1 MDGLFNDKLKNI
13 LSDPDALK
21 SIMSI
26 AQALG
31 GPKSEPDVK
40 EQETEN
46 VAESHE
52 STEVLSRQPDEK
64 PDLLQISSAASML
77 DGIKLKGD
85 SDSKIQLLLSI
96 KPFLN
101 DKKKSRV
108 DGLVKALGA
117 ARIISSY
124 KDINFFN

>member
-1 MDGLFNDKLKNI
+1 
-13 LSDPDALK
+13 
-21 SIMSI
+21 
-26 AQALG
+26 
-31 GPKSEPDVK
+31 
-40 EQETEN
+40 
-46 VAESHE
+46 
-52 STEVLSRQPDEK
+52 
-64 PDLLQISSAASML
+64 ML
-77 DGIKLKGD
+77 DGINLKGD